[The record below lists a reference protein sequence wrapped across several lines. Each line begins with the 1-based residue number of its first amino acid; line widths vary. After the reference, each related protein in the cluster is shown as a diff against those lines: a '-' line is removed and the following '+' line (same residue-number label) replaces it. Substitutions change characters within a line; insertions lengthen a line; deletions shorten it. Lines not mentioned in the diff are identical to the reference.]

1 MILSFALG
9 FICGVVII
17 TAVFIIVGN
26 NSEISYQV
34 DRAIKDIEKG

>member
-1 MILSFALG
+1 MIISFSAG

-26 NSEISYQV
+26 NSEITYQV
-34 DRAIKDIEKG
+34 DRALKDKGL